1 MHLSTLIEMLKDEKI
16 RERFEMSGGLCLPHF
31 LSAIR
36 VIDEDRIENS
46 NDVMRVLLRVEVRHL
61 KSAEQHLSKF
71 IQKHNWKYRDEP
83 RGSEAEAN
91 RMALNLLAGVE
102 GLYIQSCRD
111 FTPFKMQER
120 KMSKL

>member
-1 MHLSTLIEMLKDEKI
+1 MKNFQ
-16 RERFEMSGGLCLPHF
+16 ERFEMSGELCLSHF

-46 NDVMRVLLRVEVRHL
+46 NDVLLVLLRVEMRHL
-61 KSAEQHLSKF
+61 KSAEQRLSKF
-71 IQKHNWKYRDEP
+71 IRKHNWEYRDEP
-83 RGSEAEAN
+83 IGSEAEAN